1 MIKMPMSNF
10 RKFIKLAR
18 PLHLLL
24 AALTYCLGSGIAR
37 YLGHPVQIAAF
48 GLGLLAVLAIQTAAF
63 WLVEYFRLPLTP
75 LDKDET
81 PRIREGLRTGLYQSA
96 MALLTGSGAIVVT
109 LLIAQ
114 LLPAPAGIFMGLIVF
129 CFVAYAVPPM
139 RLSEA
144 GYGELIQAIAF
155 GTLFPA
161 LAFFLQYGEFHRL
174 LAFATFPLTLLALA
188 YLLVNDFPTFV
199 DDQKYGRHSMLTRLT
214 WQHAIPIHHL
224 LILLCFLFF
233 AVSPLFGYPW
243 GLVWPV
249 FLVLPF
255 ALIQIVWLQR
265 IARGGRTLWRF
276 LIPLAAAVFGL
287 SVYLLALTFWIR

>member
-1 MIKMPMSNF
+1 MLNF

-18 PLHLLL
+18 PLHLFL
-24 AALTYCLGSGIAR
+24 ASLAYCLGSGMAR
-37 YLGHPVQIAAF
+37 YLGRPIQIAPF
-48 GLGLLAVLAIQTAAF
+48 VLGLLAVLAIQAAAF
-63 WLVEYFRLPLTP
+63 WLVEYFRLPLMP
-75 LDKDET
+75 LEKNET
-81 PRIREGLRTGLYQSA
+81 QRIREGLRAGLFQSS
-96 MALLTGSGAIVVT
+96 MALLTGSGAIIVT

-114 LLPAPAGIFMGLIVF
+114 LLPTPAGIFMGLIVF
-129 CFVAYAVPPM
+129 CFVVYAVPPM
-139 RLSEA
+139 RLSEV
-144 GYGELIQAIAF
+144 GYGELIQAIAL

-161 LAFFLQYGEFHRL
+161 FAFSLQYGEFHRL

-199 DDQKYGRHSMLTRLT
+199 EDQKYGRHSMLTRLT

-224 LILLCFLFF
+224 LVLLCFLFF
-233 AVSPLFGYPW
+233 AVTPLFGYPW

-255 ALIQIVWLQR
+255 ALVEIVWLQR

-276 LIPLAAAVFGL
+276 LIPLASAVFGL